1 MLLCCCASLLAAI
14 SYGAASLAM
23 VFLNKGV
30 LMVFKY
36 SLTLLTLQVSVL
48 ARQLHCPVALL
59 SAPQE

>member
-1 MLLCCCASLLAAI
+1 
-14 SYGAASLAM
+14 M